1 MPPSTSSSSKRSPS
15 LKLLKTRLKEVMVTF
30 NDIWQFTEQFEE
42 EVTNSQIDIRLEKLD
57 ELWEKFGDTLI
68 EIRAHDDFVAE
79 QDDFDEERQEFS
91 TRYYKTKAFL
101 MDKIKERREPLT
113 PNQSIRVGD
122 MTMQEP
128 PDHVRL
134 PQIKLQTFD
143 GDIDAWLSFRDLFS
157 SLIHL
162 KADLPE
168 VEKFHY
174 LKGCLMGE
182 PKNLIDPLPIT
193 KANYQIAWDML
204 MKRYNNCKQLK
215 KRQVLSLFKLPT
227 LSKESVPELHN
238 LLESF
243 ERIVQTLDQI
253 IRPDYKDLL
262 LVNMLSTRLDPV
274 TRRGWEE
281 VSSTKEQDTIADLTD
296 FLHRRIGVLESLPP
310 KPVDTR
316 GVPQFP
322 TQNKQKFGTGKA
334 NFNSFPTATI
344 RCVACKENHL
354 LYQCSRFR
362 SMLVSERD
370 TLLKTH
376 SLCRNCFKT
385 GHQARTC
392 ESKYSCRNCKGRHHT
407 LVCFKPGKDSNVKIA
422 SVARND
428 CNSEEAG
435 CSSGSNS
442 SRVSNTAASDVQ
454 LSGSAQR
461 FSSSIL
467 LATAVV
473 LIENCEGSWYPARAL
488 LDSGSE
494 SNFIS
499 ERLCQRLKLKRDEV
513 DISVHGIGQAATKVH
528 HRIHTAVKSRISN
541 YMREMN
547 FLVLPKVTVNLPTAT
562 VNTKGWSI
570 PNGIKL
576 ADPAFFESKAVDL
589 VLGIEAFFEFFESG
603 KRETLGENLPILT
616 ESVFGWIVC
625 GGISVPNHGIHIN
638 CNVSASEKLDDLI
651 ARFWFCEEI
660 GSTKYSPEETRCEL
674 FYQQTVRREA
684 NGRYIM
690 SLPKDEG
697 VYPRLGESRDIAFR
711 RLQGIERRL
720 ARDSTLKDEY
730 TAFMQEYLEL
740 GHMRKINADERDSV
754 KRCYL
759 PHHPVIKETSTTTK
773 VRVVFD
779 ASCKTSTGVSLNDVL
794 LAGPVVQDDLRSI
807 ILRSRTYQI
816 MLVSDIEK
824 MFRQVN
830 VCPMDRT
837 LQSIL
842 WRFPHEDSVGT
853 YELNTVTYGTKPA
866 PFLASRTLKELAM
879 NEEQNFPLA
888 AKSIIEDTYVD
899 DIITGANNID
909 SINNL
914 KTQLNQIMD
923 RGGFKLRKWACNR
936 SEVLEG
942 IPKENLALCDSVEFK
957 METDRSIKA
966 LGLAWIP
973 KGDKLIFQFNI
984 PSPTTIKQLT
994 KRQILSVIASLFDP
1008 LGLLGA
1014 TITAAKIIMQLLW
1027 SLKDANN
1034 KGLDWDQPVPSKV
1047 AEMWLKYHAELPS
1060 LNEIQIDRCVVIPDA
1075 TMIEIHCF
1083 SDASEKAYG
1092 ACLYIRNQNVNG
1104 KIQARLLTSKSK
1116 VAPLKCQ
1123 TIPRLELCG
1132 ALLAVQLYEKVREST
1147 RFKSK
1152 GYFWTDSTCVLRWIR
1167 ATPTTW
1173 TTFVA
1178 NRVAKIQ
1185 AVSEGCQWKH
1195 VPGINNPADMISR
1208 GISPHEITMSKI
1220 WWHGPRWLEQEES
1233 TWPDFNFNSIAE
1245 LEEELRPR
1253 KITSNTSSAIKEFS
1267 LWEAAVRSAKKHLLK
1282 VVGEHPVLVEN
1293 LSTLLVQ
1300 VEGCLNS
1307 RPLTPLSD
1315 DPTDLDPLTPAH
1327 FLIGSSLQALPEP
1340 STENIPINRLNRWQ
1354 LVQRQLEDFWKRWRR
1369 EYLCQLQGRNK
1380 RWKPPLKID
1389 VDKLVVIQDDNQP
1402 PMRWK
1407 MGRIIATH
1415 PGPDGVV
1422 RVVTL
1427 KTATGIL
1434 KRPVEK
1440 ICMLPIVDCNAD
1452 SAQEH
1457 M

>member
-1 MPPSTSSSSKRSPS
+1 
-15 LKLLKTRLKEVMVTF
+15 
-30 NDIWQFTEQFEE
+30 
-42 EVTNSQIDIRLEKLD
+42 
-57 ELWEKFGDTLI
+57 
-68 EIRAHDDFVAE
+68 
-79 QDDFDEERQEFS
+79 
-91 TRYYKTKAFL
+91 
-101 MDKIKERREPLT
+101 
-113 PNQSIRVGD
+113 
-122 MTMQEP
+122 
-128 PDHVRL
+128 
-134 PQIKLQTFD
+134 
-143 GDIDAWLSFRDLFS
+143 
-157 SLIHL
+157 
-162 KADLPE
+162 
-168 VEKFHY
+168 
-174 LKGCLMGE
+174 
-182 PKNLIDPLPIT
+182 
-193 KANYQIAWDML
+193 
-204 MKRYNNCKQLK
+204 
-215 KRQVLSLFKLPT
+215 
-227 LSKESVPELHN
+227 
-238 LLESF
+238 
-243 ERIVQTLDQI
+243 
-253 IRPDYKDLL
+253 
-262 LVNMLSTRLDPV
+262 
-274 TRRGWEE
+274 
-281 VSSTKEQDTIADLTD
+281 
-296 FLHRRIGVLESLPP
+296 
-310 KPVDTR
+310 
-316 GVPQFP
+316 
-322 TQNKQKFGTGKA
+322 
-334 NFNSFPTATI
+334 
-344 RCVACKENHL
+344 
-354 LYQCSRFR
+354 
-362 SMLVSERD
+362 
-370 TLLKTH
+370 
-376 SLCRNCFKT
+376 
-385 GHQARTC
+385 
-392 ESKYSCRNCKGRHHT
+392 
-407 LVCFKPGKDSNVKIA
+407 
-422 SVARND
+422 
-428 CNSEEAG
+428 
-435 CSSGSNS
+435 
-442 SRVSNTAASDVQ
+442 
-454 LSGSAQR
+454 
-461 FSSSIL
+461 
-467 LATAVV
+467 
-473 LIENCEGSWYPARAL
+473 
-488 LDSGSE
+488 
-494 SNFIS
+494 
-499 ERLCQRLKLKRDEV
+499 
-513 DISVHGIGQAATKVH
+513 
-528 HRIHTAVKSRISN
+528 
-541 YMREMN
+541 MN

-625 GGISVPNHGIHIN
+625 GGLSVPNHGIHIN

-684 NGRYIM
+684 NGRYIV

-794 LAGPVVQDDLRSI
+794 LTGPVVQDDLRSI

-1047 AEMWLKYHAELPS
+1047 AEMWLKYHVELPS

-1092 ACLYIRNQNVNG
+1092 ACLYIRSQNVNG

-1220 WWHGPRWLEQEES
+1220 WWHGPRWLEQEEC
-1233 TWPDFNFNSIAE
+1233 TWPDFNLNSIAE

-1267 LWEAAVRSAKKHLLK
+1267 EWYIEKFSTYTKLIRSTAYWLRL
-1282 VVGEHPVLVEN
+1282 
-1293 LSTLLVQ
+1293 
-1300 VEGCLNS
+1300 
-1307 RPLTPLSD
+1307 
-1315 DPTDLDPLTPAH
+1315 
-1327 FLIGSSLQALPEP
+1327 
-1340 STENIPINRLNRWQ
+1340 INRLQSTCKTKEPNTFLTTAELRQAENTIIRRVHQETFIDEWKSLSKGEPVSRKSALRWYNPYICKEN
-1354 LVQRQLEDFWKRWRR
+1354 LIRIGGRLSNSNETEDTKHPAVLPARHVFT
-1369 EYLCQLQGRNK
+1369 
-1380 RWKPPLKID
+1380 
-1389 VDKLVVIQDDNQP
+1389 LVVGNSQVEILAIRKKECRP
-1402 PMRWK
+1402 KCSSPMLEMFSSK
-1407 MGRIIATH
+1407 AINSPSVYG
-1415 PGPDGVV
+1415 G
-1422 RVVTL
+1422 
-1427 KTATGIL
+1427 TASSTRHAISSIPEY
-1434 KRPVEK
+1434 R
-1440 ICMLPIVDCNAD
+1440 
-1452 SAQEH
+1452 S
-1457 M
+1457 

>member
-1 MPPSTSSSSKRSPS
+1 
-15 LKLLKTRLKEVMVTF
+15 
-30 NDIWQFTEQFEE
+30 
-42 EVTNSQIDIRLEKLD
+42 
-57 ELWEKFGDTLI
+57 
-68 EIRAHDDFVAE
+68 
-79 QDDFDEERQEFS
+79 
-91 TRYYKTKAFL
+91 
-101 MDKIKERREPLT
+101 MDKIKERCEPLT

-143 GDIDAWLSFRDLFS
+143 GDIDAWLSFSDLFS

-253 IRPDYKDLL
+253 IRPVDYKDLL

-316 GVPQFP
+316 
-322 TQNKQKFGTGKA
+322 
-334 NFNSFPTATI
+334 
-344 RCVACKENHL
+344 
-354 LYQCSRFR
+354 
-362 SMLVSERD
+362 
-370 TLLKTH
+370 
-376 SLCRNCFKT
+376 
-385 GHQARTC
+385 
-392 ESKYSCRNCKGRHHT
+392 
-407 LVCFKPGKDSNVKIA
+407 
-422 SVARND
+422 
-428 CNSEEAG
+428 
-435 CSSGSNS
+435 
-442 SRVSNTAASDVQ
+442 ASDVQ

-513 DISVHGIGQAATKVH
+513 DISVRGIGQAATKVH

-562 VNTKGWSI
+562 VNTNGWSI

-684 NGRYIM
+684 NGRYIV

-794 LAGPVVQDDLRSI
+794 LTGPVVQDDLRSI

-866 PFLASRTLKELAM
+866 PFLDSRTLKELAM

-1092 ACLYIRNQNVNG
+1092 ACLYIRSQNVNG
-1104 KIQARLLTSKSK
+1104 KIQDRLLTSKSK

-1208 GISPHEITMSKI
+1208 GISPHEIKMSKI

-1233 TWPDFNFNSIAE
+1233 TWPDFKLNNIAE

-1253 KITSNTSSAIKEFS
+1253 KITSNTSSAIKEFI
-1267 LWEAAVRSAKKHLLK
+1267 
-1282 VVGEHPVLVEN
+1282 VVGN
-1293 LSTLLVQ
+1293 SQ
-1300 VEGCLNS
+1300 VEILAIRRKECRPKCSSPMLEMFSSKAINS
-1307 RPLTPLSD
+1307 PSVYGGT
-1315 DPTDLDPLTPAH
+1315 A
-1327 FLIGSSLQALPEP
+1327 SSTRHAIPSIPEYR
-1340 STENIPINRLNRWQ
+1340 S
-1354 LVQRQLEDFWKRWRR
+1354 
-1369 EYLCQLQGRNK
+1369 
-1380 RWKPPLKID
+1380 
-1389 VDKLVVIQDDNQP
+1389 
-1402 PMRWK
+1402 
-1407 MGRIIATH
+1407 
-1415 PGPDGVV
+1415 
-1422 RVVTL
+1422 
-1427 KTATGIL
+1427 
-1434 KRPVEK
+1434 
-1440 ICMLPIVDCNAD
+1440 
-1452 SAQEH
+1452 
-1457 M
+1457 